1 MLINFILYNSYA
13 LGLIFITDKVL
24 CFIIN
29 DKARWFQLHFSANML
44 ITYLTYNN
52 VINIVN
58 FPQNSSLALTD
69 SENFAGSMALSIH
82 IYHCLFFPLTNIDLI
97 HHISSVFLSIPIN
110 LIYNVKTLHMFYF
123 FLTGL
128 PGGLDYL
135 FLTLYKNNQI
145 HYLTQKNFSSKQNI
159 FIRIPGGIIC
169 CYLMYYSTHFIHS
182 LPELICA
189 YLMIIIIFLNVTM
202 FGKMAI
208 ENYAIRKYQYEI
220 EGNTRFN

>member
-1 MLINFILYNSYA
+1 
-13 LGLIFITDKVL
+13 
-24 CFIIN
+24 
-29 DKARWFQLHFSANML
+29 
-44 ITYLTYNN
+44 
-52 VINIVN
+52 
-58 FPQNSSLALTD
+58 
-69 SENFAGSMALSIH
+69 
-82 IYHCLFFPLTNIDLI
+82 
-97 HHISSVFLSIPIN
+97 
-110 LIYNVKTLHMFYF
+110 MFYF

>member
-1 MLINFILYNSYA
+1 MLYQFLYYNTYS
-13 LGLIFITDKVL
+13 LGLIFISDKFL
-24 CFIIN
+24 CFVIN
-29 DKARWFQLHFSANML
+29 NKARWFQLHFIANML
-44 ITYLTYNN
+44 ISYLTYSN
-52 VINIVN
+52 VIDIISY
-58 FPQNSSLALTD
+58 PQHSHLALMPH
-69 SENFAGSMALSIH
+69 ENFAGSMALSIH
-82 IYHCLFFPLTNIDLI
+82 VYHCLFFPLTKIDII

-135 FLTLYKNNQI
+135 SLTLLKNNKI
-145 HYLTQKNFSSKQNI
+145 HYLTQKNFSSKQNV

-169 CYLMYYSTHFIHS
+169 CYLMYYSTQFLHS

-189 YLMIIIIFLNVTM
+189 YLMIIIIFFNVTM

-220 EGNTRFN
+220 EGNTPFN